1 MSSLPT
7 STAWTFY
14 YADSGGLRYEAHPWP
29 LDGEVEVDFGDGEV
43 TLRNDAGMSATYPD
57 EVYRDAR

>member
-1 MSSLPT
+1 ME
-7 STAWTFY
+7 FY